1 MKLRNLVVM
10 IAALALLIPAGAG
23 SLAAADTPDWMFH
36 DIVEADF
43 VAQHVKVPPAADVM
57 IIDSR
62 PKQAKYDKGHIPGAV
77 SIPDTSFDEHV
88 AELPADKG
96 TLLIFYCG
104 GLQCKLSH
112 KSAKKAEALGY
123 TNVKVFAEG
132 FPGWM
137 AAAGNY
143 AEVPAEYVAQK
154 LAGGEPI
161 LLVDARPKQA
171 KYDKGH
177 IPGSVSIPDTRF
189 DDLKGMLPADKDFP
203 IVFYCGGTKCKLSHK
218 SAKKAM
224 DLGYTN
230 VKVFADGYPKWVALY
245 GEGAAAVAAVKGGAE
260 EGSIDIETF
269 KEIVTQ
275 RPDSVYLIDVRD
287 PDEFATGSL
296 KTARNIP
303 VDTLEDKLPEL
314 AADKPIIYV
323 CGTGARSGEA
333 YYMTRDLRPEIK
345 EVYYLESE
353 LTVNKDGSFSI
364 NPPTSG

>member
-36 DIVEADF
+36 DIVDADF

-62 PKQAKYDKGHIPGAV
+62 PKQAMYDKGHIPGAV
-77 SIPDTSFDEHV
+77 SIPDTSFDDHV

-154 LAGGEPI
+154 LAAGEPM

-189 DDLKGMLPADKDFP
+189 DDFKGMLPTDKGFP
-203 IVFYCGGTKCKLSHK
+203 IVYYCGGLKCKLSHK
-218 SAKKAM
+218 SAQKAM
-224 DLGYTN
+224 ELGYTD
-230 VKVFADGYPKWVALY
+230 VKVFAEGYPKWVALY
-245 GEGAAAVAAVKGGAE
+245 GEGTTALASLQAGEE
-260 EGSIDIETF
+260 EGSIDIESF

-275 RPDSVYLIDVRD
+275 RPESVYLIDVRD
-287 PDEFATGSL
+287 PDEFAAGNL
-296 KTARNIP
+296 KTSRNIP
-303 VDTLEDKLPEL
+303 VDQLEAKLPAL
-314 AADKPIIYV
+314 PADKPIIYV

-353 LTVNKDGSFSI
+353 LTMNKDGSFSI
-364 NPPTSG
+364 KPPTSG